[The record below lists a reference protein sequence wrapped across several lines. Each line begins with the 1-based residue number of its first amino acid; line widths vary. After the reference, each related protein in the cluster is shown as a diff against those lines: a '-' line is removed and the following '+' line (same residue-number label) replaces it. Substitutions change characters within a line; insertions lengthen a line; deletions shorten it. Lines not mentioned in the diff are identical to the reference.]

1 MAYDL
6 NRCPQTEEEFKEY
19 FYALIGRMPG
29 SSASDWRVVM
39 SQAGIP
45 PGFGPGVQANASFP
59 LFGLT
64 QQWSG
69 GPKARI
75 FLPSATAD
83 ENGYFTRCIQ
93 YLRDAPG
100 GTHGVD
106 FVWSWDWVAGHE
118 YSPVR
123 GATGGVVTQP
133 PTAPSPGGGTQPP
146 PSGGG
151 LTEAQVKAMIDAA
164 IAPLQ
169 AQIANQLKIGD
180 KIALRIN
187 SGKLM
192 GVQAGGPTEDNKPIV
207 LITRPEAHG
216 WESLTVEKGE

>member
-6 NRCPQTEEEFKEY
+6 NRCPQTEDEFQQY
-19 FYALIGRMPG
+19 FYTLIRRQLGG
-29 SSASDWRVVM
+29 SANDWHAVM

-45 PGFGPGVQANASFP
+45 PGFGPGEQANASFP

-75 FLPSATAD
+75 FLPSAQAD

-106 FVWSWDWVAGHE
+106 FVWTWDWVAGHA

-123 GATGGVVTQP
+123 GAE
-133 PTAPSPGGGTQPP
+133 GGGAVQPLTVPGAGTQP

-151 LTEAQVKAMIDAA
+151 LTEAQVQAMIDAA
-164 IAPLQ
+164 IAPLR
-169 AQIANQLKIGD
+169 AQIAKQLKIGD

-192 GVQAGGPTEDNKPIV
+192 SVEGGGATDDNKPIV
-207 LITRPEAHG
+207 LITRPDVHG